1 MSSGSGAPS
10 PAARA
15 VDFLHL
21 TQALKTTPR
30 TGWVNHGVDAP
41 ESIADHMY
49 RMSLMA
55 MVAARTMP
63 DLDQARCVNLALVH
77 DLAEALVGDITPHDP
92 VTKEEKARME
102 SDAMKK
108 IRDVLGAALGG
119 EEIEAL
125 WHEYEDQVTDE
136 AKLLKDLDKLEMI
149 MQAGEYERAQGK
161 DLSQFFESTAGKFT
175 TPVGQAWEA
184 EIVARRKA

>member
-1 MSSGSGAPS
+1 MAEEGSSAS
-10 PAARA
+10 RA
-15 VDFLHL
+15 VSFLHL
-21 TQALKTTPR
+21 TQQLKLTPR
-30 TGWVNHGVDAP
+30 TGWVNHGVDKP

-55 MVAARTMP
+55 MVAAKEMP
-63 DLDQARCVNLALVH
+63 GLDQNRCVKLALIH
-77 DLAEALVGDITPHDP
+77 DLAEAIVGDITPHDP
-92 VTKEEKARME
+92 VSKEKKAKME
-102 SDAMKK
+102 ADAMAK
-108 IRDVLGAALGG
+108 IRDMLGDSLGG
-119 EEIEAL
+119 EEVEAL